1 MLIAGVIP
9 AADVRATWAAKPSQS
24 TESSAF
30 IGRRIADIP
39 VITRRGRTS
48 DAGSTVCGGMV
59 VVAVLITPGE

>member
-1 MLIAGVIP
+1 M
-9 AADVRATWAAKPSQS
+9 
-24 TESSAF
+24 
-30 IGRRIADIP
+30 GRRIADIP